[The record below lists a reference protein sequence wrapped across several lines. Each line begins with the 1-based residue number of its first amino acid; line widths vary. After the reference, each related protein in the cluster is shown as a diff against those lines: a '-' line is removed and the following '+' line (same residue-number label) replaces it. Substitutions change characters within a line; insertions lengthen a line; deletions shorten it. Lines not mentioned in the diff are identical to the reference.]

1 MDLRVRKLKNIE
13 LNRLSIDDFKSEKKN
28 EIVVVLDDVRSMNN
42 VGSIFRTCDC
52 LGIRKIYLCGITGRP
67 PHRDI
72 HKTSLGAENSVDW
85 EFHENIETLILSL
98 KIDNYLI
105 VGLEQTDQSK
115 DIRNFVTNSKPMAII
130 VGNEIEGI
138 SDNALAECDDI
149 LEIPQFG
156 TKHSFNVA
164 VSCGIALWEL
174 INKDRSADDKD

>member
-13 LNRLSIDDFKSEKKN
+13 LNRLSVDDFKNQKN
-28 EIVVVLDDVRSMNN
+28 NQVVVVLDDVRSMNN

-52 LGIRKIYLCGITGRP
+52 LGIGKIYLCGITGRP

-72 HKTSLGAENSVDW
+72 HKTSLGAENSIEW
-85 EFHENIETLILSL
+85 QYHEDIEPLINTLKSN
-98 KIDNYLI
+98 NYTI
-105 VGLEQTDQSK
+105 VGLEQTDKSK
-115 DIRNFVTNSKPMAII
+115 DIRKFEPGSKLLALI
-130 VGNEIEGI
+130 VGNEVEGI
-138 SDNALAECDDI
+138 SDKALATCDDI

-174 INKDRSADDKD
+174 INKEI

>member
-13 LNRLSIDDFKSEKKN
+13 LNRLSIDDFKSQEKKQ
-28 EIVVVLDDVRSMNN
+28 IVVVLDDVRSMNN

-52 LGIRKIYLCGITGRP
+52 LGIGQIYLCGITGRP

-72 HKTSLGAENSVDW
+72 HKTSLGAENSIDW
-85 EFHENIETLILSL
+85 EYHEDIETLINKL
-98 KIDNYLI
+98 KNENYI
-105 VGLEQTDQSK
+105 IAGLEQTDKSI
-115 DIRNFVTNSKPMAII
+115 DIRNFEPKSKPVAII
-130 VGNEIEGI
+130 VGNEVEGI
-138 SDNALAECDDI
+138 SDKALAMCDEI

-174 INKDRSADDKD
+174 IKS

>member
-13 LNRLSIDDFKSEKKN
+13 LNRLSIDDFKSQEKKQV
-28 EIVVVLDDVRSMNN
+28 VVVLDDVRSMNN

-52 LGIRKIYLCGITGRP
+52 LGISQIYLCGITGRP

-72 HKTSLGAENSVDW
+72 HKTSLGAEKSIDW
-85 EFHENIETLILSL
+85 EYHEDIETIINTL
-98 KIDNYLI
+98 KNENYI
-105 VGLEQTDQSK
+105 IAGLEQTDKSI
-115 DIRNFVTNSKPMAII
+115 DIRNFEPESKPIVII
-130 VGNEIEGI
+130 VGNEVEGI
-138 SDNALAECDDI
+138 SDKALELCDAI

-174 INKDRSADDKD
+174 ITKTK